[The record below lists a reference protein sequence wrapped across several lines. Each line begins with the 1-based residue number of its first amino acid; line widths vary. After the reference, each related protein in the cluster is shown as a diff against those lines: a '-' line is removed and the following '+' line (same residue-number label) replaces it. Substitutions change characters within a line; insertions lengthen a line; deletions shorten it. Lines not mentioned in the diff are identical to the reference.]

1 MKRKKTQKSNYDRP
15 ATVIGKDT
23 LLETG
28 RLESKQSV
36 QVNGKI
42 ISNMEVLG
50 SLVIGQL
57 GLVEGDINATFIL
70 IAGKVVGNITVG
82 EQIHLTKTAVVIGNI
97 DCQSIIIDDGAKIK
111 GSLSMRDEVIED
123 ESKETKNMTSDKG
136 KNKIKR

>member
-123 ESKETKNMTSDKG
+123 DSKETKNMTSDKG